1 MVITEC
7 QLYYYVLIINILA
20 LFLFNILVFQ
30 NTYVIFVVIVQ
41 NKMKQNKMKSKNIIL
56 LFTLALPLFSCS
68 ESQKRVS
75 FSESTTAKSTA
86 LKEAFISIP
95 MDIKK
100 KGDILYAGDFKG
112 DSLLYCYSLS
122 EQRFVNQMLP
132 QGQGPDEFLSPV
144 EFFLSDSSAFIHN
157 RWHFTAQNYIFN
169 TKDFSIQRQGE
180 LIHLPMS
187 IDRVYP
193 ISESRFIASGVFED
207 CRFLILDNDG
217 NVISKCGDFPN
228 YQSGEE
234 NIPNTAKGMFHQSQ
248 FGYNTDRK
256 RLACATSNVLE
267 LWDYKP
273 ETLTLHK
280 RLLLAPYHYQFNSSP
295 DGVYAESDN
304 PDAEL
309 GARGIAVSNNYV
321 YVLYNPN
328 TNRMHEEQKETLNSE
343 IWVFDWEGKPIR
355 KILPDTHI
363 ECFCVDET
371 DTSFYCVMTAPDYCI
386 GIVSPSH

>member
-1 MVITEC
+1 MALHSAK
-7 QLYYYVLIINILA
+7 LYIQHER
-20 LFLFNILVFQ
+20 LFHPA
-30 NTYVIFVVIVQ
+30 TR
-41 NKMKQNKMKSKNIIL
+41 
-56 LFTLALPLFSCS
+56 
-68 ESQKRVS
+68 RVD
-75 FSESTTAKSTA
+75 TPAH
-86 LKEAFISIP
+86 
-95 MDIKK
+95 D
-100 KGDILYAGDFKG
+100 
-112 DSLLYCYSLS
+112 
-122 EQRFVNQMLP
+122 
-132 QGQGPDEFLSPV
+132 
-144 EFFLSDSSAFIHN
+144 
-157 RWHFTAQNYIFN
+157 
-169 TKDFSIQRQGE
+169 
-180 LIHLPMS
+180 

-256 RLACATSNVLE
+256 RLACATNNVLE

-309 GARGIAVSNNYV
+309 G
-321 YVLYNPN
+321 
-328 TNRMHEEQKETLNSE
+328 HEALP
-343 IWVFDWEGKPIR
+343 FPI
-355 KILPDTHI
+355 TM
-363 ECFCVDET
+363 F
-371 DTSFYCVMTAPDYCI
+371 MYCI
-386 GIVSPSH
+386 TQTPIGCTKNKKKL

>member
-1 MVITEC
+1 
-7 QLYYYVLIINILA
+7 
-20 LFLFNILVFQ
+20 
-30 NTYVIFVVIVQ
+30 
-41 NKMKQNKMKSKNIIL
+41 
-56 LFTLALPLFSCS
+56 
-68 ESQKRVS
+68 
-75 FSESTTAKSTA
+75 
-86 LKEAFISIP
+86 
-95 MDIKK
+95 
-100 KGDILYAGDFKG
+100 
-112 DSLLYCYSLS
+112 
-122 EQRFVNQMLP
+122 
-132 QGQGPDEFLSPV
+132 
-144 EFFLSDSSAFIHN
+144 
-157 RWHFTAQNYIFN
+157 
-169 TKDFSIQRQGE
+169 
-180 LIHLPMS
+180 MS

-193 ISESRFIASGVFED
+193 MSESRFIASGVFED

-217 NVISKCGDFPN
+217 NVISKSGDFPN

-234 NIPNTAKGMFHQSQ
+234 TIPNTAKGMFHQSQ

-355 KILPDTHI
+355 KILTDTHI

-371 DTSFYCVMTAPDYCI
+371 DTSFYCVMSAPDYCI